1 MNDGMDS
8 SLVEKDFANWIFF
21 ANFLMLPFL
30 LDSNAAFEK
39 INCGLCQFQ
48 KTENG
53 IFWFFLLFQVS
64 FEFCGVAGSRWR
76 LTT

>member
-1 MNDGMDS
+1 
-8 SLVEKDFANWIFF
+8 
-21 ANFLMLPFL
+21 MLPFL

-39 INCGLCQFQ
+39 INYGLCEFP

-53 IFWFFLLFQVS
+53 IFWFFFILQVS
-64 FEFCGVAGSRWR
+64 FEFCGVAGSRWT